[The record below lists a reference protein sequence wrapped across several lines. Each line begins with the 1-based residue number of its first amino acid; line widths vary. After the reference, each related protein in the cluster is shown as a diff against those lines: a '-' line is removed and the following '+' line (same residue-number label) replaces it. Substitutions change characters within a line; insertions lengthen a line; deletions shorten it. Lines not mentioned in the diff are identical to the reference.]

1 VLRVFNHDKKVTLV
15 HDVERKRGKVRR
27 RLGRCNLARREQ
39 HRGRHDGHCRG
50 IAAPVYGAL
59 TRLMRTSRS
68 ARKKNPQLYGK
79 RGGRLLVGL
88 ANLGSHTHNLVSV

>member
-1 VLRVFNHDKKVTLV
+1 MVRVELVLRVFNHDKKVTLV

-68 ARKKNPQLYGK
+68 AGKKIHSYM
-79 RGGRLLVGL
+79 
-88 ANLGSHTHNLVSV
+88 ANEAGDFWWV